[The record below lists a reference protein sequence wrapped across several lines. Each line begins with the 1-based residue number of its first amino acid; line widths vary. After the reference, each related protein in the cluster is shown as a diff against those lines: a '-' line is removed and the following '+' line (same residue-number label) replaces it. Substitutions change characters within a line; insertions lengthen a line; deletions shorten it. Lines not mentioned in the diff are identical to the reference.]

1 MANLKAFGLRIKE
14 LRVLRKLT
22 QEKLAEKCDINSKYI
37 SRIEMGLQFP
47 SFDVLAKITA
57 AMRMEMKDVFD
68 FNHSAKT
75 TNELR
80 KDLRRLVEEADGEKL
95 QLAYKTLKAILR

>member
-1 MANLKAFGLRIKE
+1 MADIKAFGLRMKE

-47 SFDVLAKITA
+47 SFDVLAKIA
-57 AMRMEMKDVFD
+57 VALRVEMKEVFD
-68 FNHSAKT
+68 FSHSAKT
-75 TNELR
+75 ANELR
-80 KDLRRLVEEADGEKL
+80 KDLRRMLEEADGEKL